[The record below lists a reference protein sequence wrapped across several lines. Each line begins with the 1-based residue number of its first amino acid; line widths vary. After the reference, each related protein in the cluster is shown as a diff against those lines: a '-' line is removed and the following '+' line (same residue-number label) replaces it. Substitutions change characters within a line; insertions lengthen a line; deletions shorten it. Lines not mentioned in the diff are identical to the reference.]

1 MQDAIAVEYTEVEVR
16 RCKVRLQ
23 RAGRGEPLLFLHGA
37 QGLNGWEPGLEALSK
52 SFDVIAPDHPGFGQS
67 DNSELI
73 DDASDLAFF
82 YFDLLDTL
90 ELDSVHVVGQCIGG
104 WVALEMAI
112 RTTGRLKSLVLV
124 SSAGIRVKGVP
135 RADMFVC
142 SQDELLKLLFA
153 GNGAAEWLQSWRATP
168 DLEDIYD
175 RNRAAAA
182 KFSWSP
188 RLFNPKLERWLHRI
202 DIPTHIV
209 WGHDDRLIPPAYAA
223 VLTELIAGATVN
235 HAAELRASAAHRAA
249 AGLRQRGLA
258 IHPEGGAMKVFCF
271 HLMPYAYLDMSYTE
285 KYRAAWVV
293 LPNTYFDPKK
303 GHELYNR
310 YLDELELVAE
320 LGYDG
325 ISVNEHHQNA
335 YGLMPSPV
343 VMAAALARRT
353 KNAKIAILG
362 SAFCLREHPL
372 TLAEEHAMIDC
383 ITGGRLISGMVRG
396 IGAEYYSMGV
406 NPTISHARF
415 QEAHDLVVQAWTRPG
430 PFAFEGKHYHF
441 EYVNL
446 WPRPYQQPHPPIWA
460 PSTGSTETI
469 EWAAH
474 PSRKYVYL
482 QAYSPIQSV
491 ARYLNYY
498 RECAQKM
505 YGYTAQLRPDRLVD
519 AGVRLRHRPE
529 GARRGQAPHRGTCS
543 TGCCGCRSR

>member
-1 MQDAIAVEYTEVEVR
+1 
-16 RCKVRLQ
+16 
-23 RAGRGEPLLFLHGA
+23 
-37 QGLNGWEPGLEALSK
+37 
-52 SFDVIAPDHPGFGQS
+52 
-67 DNSELI
+67 
-73 DDASDLAFF
+73 
-82 YFDLLDTL
+82 
-90 ELDSVHVVGQCIGG
+90 
-104 WVALEMAI
+104 
-112 RTTGRLKSLVLV
+112 
-124 SSAGIRVKGVP
+124 
-135 RADMFVC
+135 
-142 SQDELLKLLFA
+142 
-153 GNGAAEWLQSWRATP
+153 
-168 DLEDIYD
+168 
-175 RNRAAAA
+175 
-182 KFSWSP
+182 
-188 RLFNPKLERWLHRI
+188 
-202 DIPTHIV
+202 
-209 WGHDDRLIPPAYAA
+209 
-223 VLTELIAGATVN
+223 
-235 HAAELRASAAHRAA
+235 
-249 AGLRQRGLA
+249 
-258 IHPEGGAMKVFCF
+258 MKVFAF
-271 HLMPYAYLDMSYTE
+271 HLMPYAHLDMSYTE
-285 KYRAAWVV
+285 RHRAAWVV

-343 VMAAALARRT
+343 VMAAALSRRT

-362 SAFCLREHPL
+362 NAFCLREHPL

-441 EYVNL
+441 EYVNV

-482 QAYSPIQSV
+482 QAYSPIASV
-491 ARYLNYY
+491 VRYLNYY
-498 RECAQKM
+498 RECAQRM
-505 YGYTAQLRPDRLVD
+505 YGYIASSEQIGWSAPVYVSDTDQKARVQAKPHIEILFNKLLRLPFEMIFPPGYLSAKSLKNMRSHKRSVSGQEHTVDTLIEQGIILCGSPDTVRKQLMDTHRQLGFQNLLCLLQFGTLPRDLTENNIRMFAREVLPALQGLTD
-519 AGVRLRHRPE
+519 KDYAGMDVRAAE
-529 GARRGQAPHRGTCS
+529 
-543 TGCCGCRSR
+543 